1 MSNDKEKIKSLLGGD
16 DAQGRSKRK
25 TWALGAAC
33 VAVLRLFPG
42 GWTAK
47 MLVRGT

>member
-25 TWALGAAC
+25 IWALGAAC
-33 VAVLRLFPG
+33 VAVVAAFSWWMG
-42 GWTAK
+42 AK